1 MMVLSLWSVK
11 PQWRQLRSKLV
22 SLIVVLL
29 SHFALAM
36 VPCLFPFLSLLAML
50 PVAALVMVSTYAL
63 AGWLRRLLD
72 MTASAPA
79 MVIIHIL
86 FIWGVY
92 ITVIREAIP
101 NLLDATLNMECVL
114 LFIGLSRIF
123 YGDPGIVPVKST
135 CTGAPEQTDPSEVDL
150 PNKGS
155 PILSRVRCCY
165 FCKRNVNGF
174 DHHCPAFGNCIGQ
187 KNHHLFMVL
196 VIGFIITEATFSLCS
211 SQYIKVSSLANS
223 VRFERD
229 LPGNLV
235 TSTLLFSFLQ
245 VLWQVF
251 FLTWHI
257 YCICCNIKTEEWVNW
272 RKYPEFQLVTQPQ
285 QAIPFTVTKF
295 VNPYNKGILTN
306 VREYL
311 TQFTC

>member
-1 MMVLSLWSVK
+1 
-11 PQWRQLRSKLV
+11 
-22 SLIVVLL
+22 
-29 SHFALAM
+29 M

-86 FIWGVY
+86 FVWGVY

-101 NLLDATLNMECVL
+101 NLLDAILNMEFIL
-114 LFIGLSRIF
+114 LFIGLYRIF

-135 CTGAPEQTDPSEVDL
+135 CTGAPEQTDNSDVDL
-150 PNKGS
+150 SNKGS
-155 PILSRVRCCY
+155 PLLSRVRYCY
-165 FCKRNVNGF
+165 FCKRNVNRF

-223 VRFERD
+223 GRFERD

-235 TSTLLFSFLQ
+235 TSTLLFSCLQ
-245 VLWQVF
+245 VLWQVP

-257 YCICCNIKTEEWVNW
+257 YCICCNIKTEEWVSIFMY
-272 RKYPEFQLVTQPQ
+272 KYFHEQLHT
-285 QAIPFTVTKF
+285 F
-295 VNPYNKGILTN
+295 LC
-306 VREYL
+306 L
-311 TQFTC
+311 TQAGTIK